1 MPNRNSKGFTL
12 LEVIIAVAI
21 MASGILVLSMS
32 WSGTY
37 QKLRKTQT
45 NTEVMALLERKV
57 AEVNSKY
64 QGKPLD
70 SILESEEDNFGSEY
84 PQYSWKM
91 ESRKFEMPDLTGL
104 MTSKDGGADGMELQ
118 IMRTFT
124 EHLSKTIK
132 EVKIS
137 VIYKG
142 PKGKEQIYS
151 VTQFFVDYDKEPPVP
166 GLPGAATGAGAGP

>member
-1 MPNRNSKGFTL
+1 MYKGNKGFTL

-21 MASGILVLSMS
+21 MASGILVLAMS

-37 QKLRKTQT
+37 QKMRKTQT

-57 AEVNSKY
+57 AEINSKY

-70 SILESEEDNFGSEY
+70 SIVDEEDNFGDEY
-84 PQYSWKM
+84 PQYKWKM
-91 ESRKFEMPDLTGL
+91 ENQKFEMPDLTGL
-104 MTSKDGGADGMELQ
+104 MTAEDGGANSLELQ
-118 IMRTFT
+118 TMKTFT

-137 VIYKG
+137 VIYTNKN
-142 PKGKEQIYS
+142 GKEVSSS
-151 VTQFFVDYDKEPPVP
+151 VTQFFIDYDKEPPVP
-166 GLPGAATGAGAGP
+166 GVGGGGP